1 MKPSVQKIINKLPKE
16 KVNLATQ
23 KIDLAIADNLA
34 KIVNEAKEG
43 IKTLDKIQKRQEQN
57 NGQMIQDITLVVK
70 KGNAEDDKINS
81 VIDKLE
87 KLPTRIANILEKA
100 EKAAKDLGVAPN
112 SIKFYKEADK
122 LYETL
127 ENGVT
132 EAKSFSYTDLE
143 RFVR

>member
-87 KLPTRIANILEKA
+87 KL
-100 EKAAKDLGVAPN
+100 GC
-112 SIKFYKEADK
+112 
-122 LYETL
+122 
-127 ENGVT
+127 
-132 EAKSFSYTDLE
+132 
-143 RFVR
+143 